1 MYTHIEIL
9 PVLVCDGSS
18 KFVSLKHFNYEIRI
32 ALNLLVLFSFTRH
45 FFCIPCSSTRGDISS
60 EMVCKLPRYLKSLTS
75 SSGSPSTRV
84 PVTIEG
90 EPLEEFKDFKYLGS
104 YISSDSNIDKEVS
117 TRIGLAAQAFKK
129 LNNIWKSRT
138 LSTKTKLRIY
148 QSNVRSTLPYASE
161 TWRTNKT
168 LESKLRGFEGRCLR
182 RILKVRWQE
191 KVCNEEIWRR
201 TGMNN
206 IVLEEVKRR
215 RWTWLGHVLRMKK
228 GRHPLEALSWAPPGK
243 RHRGRPLGTW
253 RRTIEDEMETAGKT
267 WNELRW
273 LAQDRSEWKKFV
285 GALCSPQRGS
295 ED

>member
-1 MYTHIEIL
+1 M
-9 PVLVCDGSS
+9 
-18 KFVSLKHFNYEIRI
+18 
-32 ALNLLVLFSFTRH
+32 
-45 FFCIPCSSTRGDISS
+45 
-60 EMVCKLPRYLKSLTS
+60 
-75 SSGSPSTRV
+75 
-84 PVTIEG
+84 
-90 EPLEEFKDFKYLGS
+90 
-104 YISSDSNIDKEVS
+104 S

-129 LNNIWKSRT
+129 LNNIWKSTT

-148 QSNVRSTLPYASE
+148 QSNVRSTLLYASE
-161 TWRTNKT
+161 TWRTNKK

-206 IVLEEVKRR
+206 IVLEVKRR
-215 RWTWLGHVLRMKK
+215 RWMWLGHVLRMKK

-253 RRTIEDEMETAGKT
+253 RRTIEDEMKTAGKT

-285 GALCSPQRGS
+285 GALCSPSGAPRIQ
-295 ED
+295 